1 MEENKGLLLKSAM
14 TYGLYLGIFWV
25 IKFLFF
31 IFSGH
36 MSGLQAIFIVL
47 SIAVPFIAYYLTSR
61 YKHDIGGN
69 ISFFHAWRFGTMLYF
84 FAALLVS
91 LEHFIFFQF
100 IAPSDFITNM
110 LNQTIEML
118 KGTQIDTETLVAI
131 SQTKL
136 SPIHLV
142 IQMIFNNVFYGIL
155 LSIPVAAFVC
165 QSSAPDYV
173 EKEQEEKL

>member
-1 MEENKGLLLKSAM
+1 MEENKSLLLKSAM

-31 IFSGH
+31 IFSATMG
-36 MSGLQAIFIVL
+36 GLQAIFIVL
-47 SIAVPFIAYYLTSR
+47 TIAVPFFAYYLTLR
-61 YKHDIGGN
+61 YKRDIGGH

-100 IAPSDFITNM
+100 IAPPDFMTNAIH
-110 LNQTIEML
+110 QTIEIL
-118 KGTQIDTETLVAI
+118 KGTQVDTATLEALSKIRLSAI
-131 SQTKL
+131 Q
-136 SPIHLV
+136 LV
-142 IQMIFNNVFYGIL
+142 VQQIFNNVFYGIL

-165 QSSAPDYV
+165 QGTTSDNTG
-173 EKEQEEKL
+173 EMK

>member
-31 IFSGH
+31 IFSGT
-36 MSGLQAIFIVL
+36 MGGLQAIFVVL
-47 SIAVPFIAYYLTSR
+47 SIAVPFFAYYLTLR
-61 YKHDIGGN
+61 YKRDIGGH

-100 IAPSDFITNM
+100 IAPPDFMVNAIH
-110 LNQTIEML
+110 QTIEML
-118 KGTQIDTETLVAI
+118 KGTQVDTSTLEAI
-131 SQTKL
+131 SKTRL
-136 SPIHLV
+136 TPIRLT
-142 IQMIFNNVFYGIL
+142 IQLIFNNTFYGIL

-165 QSSAPDYV
+165 QGTTSDNT
-173 EKEQEEKL
+173 EEFK